1 MLLTSSNG
9 SDIASGLFFGA
20 FGIFILFFILFAFLI
35 GIAFFLV
42 RAYALYRIAQRMQY
56 EYAWLAWIPFAQEWL
71 YARVIGEDLKIGTV
85 TIPQFPWVWIAIQ
98 YGSSI
103 ISAILSLIPFVG
115 SILTLLL
122 VPFLWAAA
130 VYVMYRFFKLFTGGN
145 EVVYTV
151 ICAIFPVVFP
161 FLLLYLKDKPFA
173 NEAPAA

>member
-1 MLLTSSNG
+1 M
-9 SDIASGLFFGA
+9 
-20 FGIFILFFILFAFLI
+20 
-35 GIAFFLV
+35 
-42 RAYALYRIAQRMQY
+42 
-56 EYAWLAWIPFAQEWL
+56 
-71 YARVIGEDLKIGTV
+71 
-85 TIPQFPWVWIAIQ
+85 
-98 YGSSI
+98 
-103 ISAILSLIPFVG
+103 IPFVG
-115 SILTLLL
+115 SILTILL